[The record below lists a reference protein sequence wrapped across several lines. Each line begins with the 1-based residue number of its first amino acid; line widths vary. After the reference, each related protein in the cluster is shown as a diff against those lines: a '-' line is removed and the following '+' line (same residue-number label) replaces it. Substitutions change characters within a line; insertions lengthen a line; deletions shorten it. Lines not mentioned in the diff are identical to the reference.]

1 MTTQQLTTEALSLPM
16 AQRVEL
22 AQALWKS
29 IEYGLQAVA
38 PEEAISEAIR
48 RDAELT
54 SRVVIGRT
62 HEAVTAAARQS
73 LT

>member
-1 MTTQQLTTEALSLPM
+1 M

-22 AQALWKS
+22 AQALWES
-29 IEYGLQAVA
+29 IECGLQDVA

-54 SRVVIGRT
+54 SGVVLGWT
-62 HEAVTAAARQS
+62 HEGVIAAARQS
-73 LT
+73 IM